1 MVRNPLDM
9 AWSMYQM
16 SHTNTHTERVQG
28 MERFSRRHR
37 PELQQYARDWVL
49 HAQYW
54 GTDAKLQI
62 HSVRYE
68 DLRMHTLS
76 TLMGVLAFLL
86 PPDDLPSMEQVT
98 CSLEQDP
105 SKVRSVWT
113 S

>member
-1 MVRNPLDM
+1 
-9 AWSMYQM
+9 MYQM